1 MESEM
6 CSEVNILKHLD
17 HPNIVN
23 IYELFQD
30 ANFYYLITEYLSGG
44 ELFEKLKRLDHFTER
59 MAANFMKQILSAVYY
74 CHQRNITHR

>member
-1 MESEM
+1 M

-74 CHQRNITHR
+74 CH